1 MAPSATATHQARR
14 PTGGPTTQIEV
25 LFFGKLADRFGRSA
39 HVPLPLDGCWLSQL
53 RRGIGSLVEGGE
65 AALADAGVRASVDRE
80 VVNGDVWVSPGQEV
94 AFFSMFS
101 GG

>member
-1 MAPSATATHQARR
+1 MDQSTTVTHQARR
-14 PTGGPTTQIEV
+14 PTGGPTTQIRV
-25 LFFGKLADRFGRSA
+25 LFFGQVADTFGRSA

-53 RRGIGSLVEGGE
+53 RRGIGSLVDGGE
-65 AALADAGVRASVDRE
+65 AALTAPGVRASVDRE

-94 AFFSMFS
+94 AFFSAFS